1 MGKYEK
7 RVVTIAP
14 VKPTEAAYQ
23 LADKLQ
29 FNLDHLTALR
39 DLFPLLAK
47 TGFRIDLI
55 VFDLEN
61 LYNDA
66 GTSIFDIISMVSTM
80 SKCTLDKKTPNLA
93 VLISN
98 NTTAKV
104 LDSIS
109 DTDIKGII
117 PRSTWLG
124 IAEAEIAI
132 RELLEGRIYMPKHII
147 SIIKNKSKRS
157 KVKPAAMPSGITLTP
172 RQEQIIRLICNH
184 GSSNKVIAK
193 RLNIS
198 ESTVKLHISAVLKK
212 YGVTNRT
219 QLALF
224 ADSLFKGKQSQLA

>member
-7 RVVTIAP
+7 RVVTITP
-14 VKPTEAAYQ
+14 GPPTAAAYQ

-29 FNLDHLTALR
+29 YNLEHLPALR
-39 DLFPLLAK
+39 ELFPLLAK
-47 TGFRIDLI
+47 SGFRIDLI
-55 VFDLEN
+55 IFDLEN

-93 VLISN
+93 VLISS

-104 LDSIS
+104 LDSVS
-109 DTDIKGII
+109 GTDIKGIV
-117 PRSTWLG
+117 PRSGWLG
-124 IAEAEIAI
+124 IAEAEMAIAD
-132 RELLEGRIYMPKHII
+132 LLEGKTYMPKHII
-147 SIIKNKSKRS
+147 SLVKNKSRKS
-157 KVKPAAMPSGITLTP
+157 KIKPAAMPSGITLTP

-224 ADSLFKGKQSQLA
+224 ADSLFKSKQNQVA

>member
-1 MGKYEK
+1 
-7 RVVTIAP
+7 VTIKPSAP
-14 VKPTEAAYQ
+14 GAAAYEI
-23 LADKLQ
+23 ADKLQ
-29 FNLDHLTALR
+29 YNLEHLTALR
-39 DLFPLLAK
+39 ELFPLLAK
-47 TGFRIDLI
+47 SGFRIDLI
-55 VFDLEN
+55 IFDLES

-93 VLISN
+93 VLINN

-104 LDSIS
+104 LDSING
-109 DTDIKGII
+109 TDIKGVI

-124 IAEAEIAI
+124 LAESEMAIAD
-132 RELLEGRIYMPKHII
+132 LLEGKTYMPKHII
-147 SIIKNKSKRS
+147 SLIKNRSKRS
-157 KVKPAAMPSGITLTP
+157 KAKPAAMPSGITLTP

-224 ADSLFKGKQSQLA
+224 ADSLFKSKQSQVV